1 MNKIKITTIFFFCCF
16 QTWSSSIV
24 KANSFKQTAPAVEDR
39 GIMNIAPLLP
49 ACLPACLSDNTEGRE
64 VAADGPPLV
73 PKHIVKRRPI
83 NAQHWFISHVC
94 EEYWPLSIRFHT
106 GSVLPLDYHHR
117 AGWVISPPSPCQR
130 PQTICWHFFF
140 FSHWAPFADRYT
152 APFIIRTVKRAGFYY
167 ETKRRETRKGIPHTK
182 REREC
187 LNESSLW

>member
-73 PKHIVKRRPI
+73 PKHIVKSRPI

-140 FSHWAPFADRYT
+140 FHTERHLQT
-152 APFIIRTVKRAGFYY
+152 
-167 ETKRRETRKGIPHTK
+167 GIPPPLLFALWNALVFIMKQNAGKPGKVYHTQK
-182 REREC
+182 ERE
-187 LNESSLW
+187 SV